1 MPISTQVMLC
11 QGDMPCRSPTNALT
25 AEQAKQ
31 WLEGTDMN
39 HFEFTDTTDRMMRTE
54 LDEVDVYLQSHLSGR
69 IRDLTLFLHEGGV
82 ILRGFTRTYYAK
94 QLAQAAVMRLTE
106 LPILANEIEVS

>member
-1 MPISTQVMLC
+1 
-11 QGDMPCRSPTNALT
+11 MPCRSPTNVLAT
-25 AEQAKQ
+25 EQANQ
-31 WLEGTDMN
+31 WPEGTDMN
-39 HFEFTDTTDRMMRTE
+39 HLEYTDTAQRLMRTE
-54 LDEVDVYLQSHLSGR
+54 LDEVEVHLQSHLSGR
-69 IRDLTLFLHEGGV
+69 IRDLTLFLHDGSV